1 MSIILTQDGSN
12 LSFTTDFTTSP
23 DANGNVF
30 TLYYSESPITDVIGL
45 SNVFSYTTG
54 TGPHTDYVDTN
65 GLTLTSG
72 TYYALQY
79 NNDQNIISN
88 SFLFTTSTTT
98 TTRVPTPSTITQ
110 ADVSGL
116 VLAAGK
122 YTLSENVTVTQP
134 FSADPDTIF
143 DGAGYTIT
151 VDAADWPGLFSAPVT
166 VMNLTVSGTPTVA
179 NNAGLFFATDISGIA
194 YNCTNTCSVS
204 SHGGGIF
211 GDNSTGVA
219 ISCHN
224 TGTIALNGGGIFGSS
239 SGLTA
244 RAVGCT
250 NSGELGSAGGIF
262 GINSSGTA
270 INCSNSGV
278 FNGGGAGGIFGAVST
293 GTAINCFNS
302 APLFSNCGGTFGSN
316 STGTATNC
324 YNSGGF
330 SNGVTLAGGI
340 FGWESTGTA
349 NHCYNVGNISDSA
362 NSHTGAIT
370 SNNGSS
376 VTVEITSST
385 SGGSTEWSDASANL
399 YLTGANGT
407 VWGMV
412 TPNTPFILSPFRTS
426 VEGLLALFM
435 AAPRAVVS
443 LPRTMGIPD
452 SEIAFATALD
462 AKNDSSK
469 YGNLSQIALHS
480 PFTYIPSNAAI
491 LYQDRNLDLSG
502 NLNIIVPSDGNS
514 GVNMGIPQ

>member
-1 MSIILTQDGSN
+1 M
-12 LSFTTDFTTSP
+12 
-23 DANGNVF
+23 
-30 TLYYSESPITDVIGL
+30 PI
-45 SNVFSYTTG
+45 
-54 TGPHTDYVDTN
+54 
-65 GLTLTSG
+65 
-72 TYYALQY
+72 
-79 NNDQNIISN
+79 
-88 SFLFTTSTTT
+88 
-98 TTRVPTPSTITQ
+98 ITQ

-122 YTLSENVTVTQP
+122 YTLGENVTVTQP
-134 FSADPDTIF
+134 FSADPGTIF
-143 DGAGYTIT
+143 DGSGHTIT
-151 VDAADWPGLFSAPVT
+151 VNSAYWSGLFSAPVT
-166 VMNLTVSGTPTVA
+166 VMNLTISGTPTVA

-224 TGTIALNGGGIFGSS
+224 TGSIALNGGGIFGSS

-250 NSGELGSAGGIF
+250 NSGELGCAGGIF
-262 GINSSGTA
+262 GMNSSGTA

-278 FNGGGAGGIFGAVST
+278 FNSGGAGGIFGAVST

-340 FGWESTGTA
+340 FGWESTGDA
-349 NHCYNVGNISDSA
+349 NHCYSVGNISDSA

-426 VEGLLALFM
+426 IEGLLALFV
-435 AAPRAVVS
+435 AAPHAVVS

-452 SEIAFATALD
+452 SEIAFATALT
-462 AKNDSSK
+462 AKTDQSK

-480 PFTYIPSNAAI
+480 PFTYIPSKAAI
-491 LYQDRNLDLSG
+491 LYQDRNLDISG
-502 NLNIIVPSDGNS
+502 NLNIIVPSAGDADS
-514 GVNMGIPQ
+514 GIPR